1 MKSVKISL
9 QMAQKVKDFVKV
21 VQDCPYEID
30 LKSDKYVVD
39 AKSILGIF
47 QAAHRGN
54 SFGQLRRPYR
64 SAQTVPVIRSIFT
77 NANIRTNDP
86 LFYESGFFVRTG
98 NTSHKRYSACR
109 SKAKR
114 LSTS

>member
-9 QMAQKVKDFVKV
+9 QMAQKVKYFVKV

-47 QAAHRGN
+47 
-54 SFGQLRRPYR
+54 SLDL
-64 SAQTVPVIRSIFT
+64 SK
-77 NANIRTNDP
+77 P
-86 LFYESGFFVRTG
+86 LIVEIHSDNCDDLIEALKQFQ
-98 NTSHKRYSACR
+98 
-109 SKAKR
+109 
-114 LSTS
+114 